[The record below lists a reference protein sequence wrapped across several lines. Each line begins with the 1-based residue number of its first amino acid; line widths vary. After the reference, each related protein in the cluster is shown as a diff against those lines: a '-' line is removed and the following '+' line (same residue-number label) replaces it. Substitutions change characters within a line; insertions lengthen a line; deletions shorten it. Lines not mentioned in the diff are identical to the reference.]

1 MQYLTVLQRGYRCR
15 CRWEYLTDITNKE
28 KVANM
33 CRVKYF
39 VIAGLFLVL
48 STLVISGMIVSTK
61 KRIYGRMRWNDN
73 DDRSQR
79 F

>member
-1 MQYLTVLQRGYRCR
+1 
-15 CRWEYLTDITNKE
+15 
-28 KVANM
+28 M

-48 STLVISGMIVSTK
+48 SVLVVSGMIVSTK
-61 KRIYGRMRWNDN
+61 RRPYGRMRWNDN